1 MAVGTLEMLDT
12 AVGILGG
19 HTAVWFPLASL
30 CWRLFSFLLG
40 GSVETWSKCRG
51 CRLSPG
57 WGPWCRRDECVGFF
71 REGNAIQN
79 SCWDDFFFFYS
90 VLIMGPDLLML
101 ISLTNSTQ
109 L

>member
-1 MAVGTLEMLDT
+1 M
-12 AVGILGG
+12 
-19 HTAVWFPLASL
+19 
-30 CWRLFSFLLG
+30 
-40 GSVETWSKCRG
+40 ETWSKCRG
-51 CRLSPG
+51 CQLSPG
-57 WGPWCRRDECVGFF
+57 WGPWCRRDECVGVF

-79 SCWDDFFFFYS
+79 SCWDDLFFFFYS